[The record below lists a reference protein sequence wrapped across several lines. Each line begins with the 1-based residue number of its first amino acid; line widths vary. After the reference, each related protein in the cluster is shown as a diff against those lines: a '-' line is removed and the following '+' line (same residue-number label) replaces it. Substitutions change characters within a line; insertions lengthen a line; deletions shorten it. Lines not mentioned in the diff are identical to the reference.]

1 MALEHK
7 NVGDQELSRVM
18 TIKTW
23 DMVTC
28 EITLL
33 IIFHPYYIIV

>member
-1 MALEHK
+1 MALEDK

-18 TIKTW
+18 TIKHGTGSH
-23 DMVTC
+23 VR
-28 EITLL
+28 LL